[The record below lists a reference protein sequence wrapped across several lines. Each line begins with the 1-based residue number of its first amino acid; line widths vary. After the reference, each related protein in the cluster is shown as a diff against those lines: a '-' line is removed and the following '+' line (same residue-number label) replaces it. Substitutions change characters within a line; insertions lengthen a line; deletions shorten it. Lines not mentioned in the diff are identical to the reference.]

1 MIRRPPRSTR
11 TDTLFPYTT
20 LFRSQGLAEIPSL
33 AFGATEATKPSLD
46 VLVFDPLSRDGQA
59 QTVAQPRYRADNS
72 RAFAVLID
80 GRDEAAINLDPIKGQ
95 GTQMRKRAITGA
107 EIVKRDAYALILQ
120 RPDDGLGKIGR
131 AEERRVG
138 KECVSTCRSRWSP
151 YH

>member
-1 MIRRPPRSTR
+1 M
-11 TDTLFPYTT
+11 
-20 LFRSQGLAEIPSL
+20 AVIPSL
-33 AFGATEATKPSLD
+33 AFGSTEATKPSLD

-107 EIVKRDAYALILQ
+107 EIVKRAASALILQ
-120 RPDDGLGKIGR
+120 RPADGLGTAQKT
-131 AEERRVG
+131 G
-138 KECVSTCRSRWSP
+138 KAS
-151 YH
+151 